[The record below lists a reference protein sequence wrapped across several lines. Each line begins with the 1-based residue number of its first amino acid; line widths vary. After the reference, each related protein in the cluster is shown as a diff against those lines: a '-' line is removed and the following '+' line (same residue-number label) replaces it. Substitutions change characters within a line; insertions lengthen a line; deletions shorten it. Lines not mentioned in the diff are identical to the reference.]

1 MSTTNQLPDN
11 FSGVI
16 KENIVCTN
24 LSDNTTRTIASNIKH
39 YLNGKLHRT
48 DGPAVEYADGSKEW
62 WLDGKKNR
70 LDGPAIDHANG
81 RKEWWIAGQR
91 LLEEQFDTFCRKIE
105 IKEKKALHKK
115 LKTKLPPKHI
125 TKRKKI

>member
-39 YLNGKLHRT
+39 YLNGKLHRP

-62 WLDGKKNR
+62 WLDE
-70 LDGPAIDHANG
+70 
-81 RKEWWIAGQR
+81 KEEDMR
-91 LLEEQFDTFCRKIE
+91 N
-105 IKEKKALHKK
+105 
-115 LKTKLPPKHI
+115 
-125 TKRKKI
+125 